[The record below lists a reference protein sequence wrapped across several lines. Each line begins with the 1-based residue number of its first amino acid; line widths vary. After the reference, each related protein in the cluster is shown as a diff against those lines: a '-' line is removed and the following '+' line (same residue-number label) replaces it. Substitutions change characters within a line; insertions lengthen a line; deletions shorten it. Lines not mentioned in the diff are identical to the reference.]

1 MPSVAFRDCEQRR
14 NARDGVPYRTTL
26 DLLNSV
32 ANPDLTQRI
41 LAKLQPVF
49 CKKIA
54 ERTDKNMQTA
64 DITSSKDRAESADW
78 HRSLANAVRD
88 PDQLVDLLKLPDSY
102 RNQARK
108 SAELFPLMV
117 PHSFLDRMEPGNP
130 EDPLLLQV
138 LPLDAEQKDI
148 SGFVPDALHEH
159 SARTSPGMLQKY
171 AGRALL
177 IATGTCAVHCRYCFR
192 KNYPYSQEP
201 RRLEDWNPA
210 LQAIAE
216 DDSLREVILSG
227 GDPLMLTDARLAAL
241 CAALETI
248 PHLKRLR
255 IHTRLPIVLPDRVTE
270 SLIEMLTSSRLTP
283 IMVVHANHPREIV
296 GECAR
301 ALRTLVRSGMTVLN
315 QAVLLRRIND
325 SAEVLAELCE
335 RLVDLGVMP
344 YYLHQLD
351 RVSGTAHF
359 EVPESEG
366 CEIIEQLRR
375 RLPGYAVPQ
384 YVREV
389 PGMLFKIPL
398 SF

>member
-1 MPSVAFRDCEQRR
+1 
-14 NARDGVPYRTTL
+14 
-26 DLLNSV
+26 
-32 ANPDLTQRI
+32 
-41 LAKLQPVF
+41 
-49 CKKIA
+49 
-54 ERTDKNMQTA
+54 MQTA
-64 DITSSKDRAESADW
+64 DVTSSIDRAGPGGW
-78 HRSLANAVRD
+78 QRSLAAAVRD
-88 PDQLVDLLKLPDSY
+88 PDQLVDLLQLPDDY

-108 SAELFPLMV
+108 AAELFPLMV
-117 PHSFLDRMEPGNP
+117 PHSFLHRMEPGNP

-138 LPLDAEQKDI
+138 LPLEAEQKDV
-148 SGFVPDALHEH
+148 SGFVSDA
-159 SARTSPGMLQKY
+159 GMLQKY

-192 KNYPYSQEP
+192 KNYPYGQEP
-201 RRLEDWNPA
+201 RRLEDWEPA

-227 GDPLMLTDARLAAL
+227 GDPLMLTDSRLAAL
-241 CAALETI
+241 CGSLEDI
-248 PHLKRLR
+248 AHLKRLR
-255 IHTRLPIVLPDRVTE
+255 IHTRLPIVLPDRVTK

-283 IMVVHANHPREIV
+283 IMVVHANHPREIA
-296 GECAR
+296 GECAQ
-301 ALRTLVRSGMTVLN
+301 ALRSLVRSGMTVLN

-359 EVPESEG
+359 EVPQSQG

-384 YVREV
+384 YVREI
-389 PGMLFKIPL
+389 PGTLFKTPL
-398 SF
+398 